1 MPTPITFHIYQG
13 GQLVRSE
20 TLAQDVIK
28 IGKLDSSHLKIED
41 DGVSRMH
48 SVIERSPTGE
58 VFIIDLGSA
67 TGTIVNGQ
75 RGTASS
81 ERRILERDG
90 NAEQSHDAVAGEI
103 ANRAALLFH
112 DSRHHAGHT
121 PHDGESRLFARP
133 FRKGRETDQVGKEY
147 RHLATFALQLRCF
160 KLGRHFFLPLRSAKS
175 AT

>member
-20 TLAQDVIK
+20 TLAQDVVK

-48 SVIERSPTGE
+48 SVIEVSASGE

-75 RGTASS
+75 RVSKT
-81 ERRILERDG
+81 RIETGDQLQIARLKKKKLTLRDAIAKLEDRLTPDI
-90 NAEQSHDAVAGEI
+90 I
-103 ANRAALLFH
+103 A
-112 DSRHHAGHT
+112 
-121 PHDGESRLFARP
+121 
-133 FRKGRETDQVGKEY
+133 
-147 RHLATFALQLRCF
+147 
-160 KLGRHFFLPLRSAKS
+160 
-175 AT
+175 